1 MGPHEAG
8 FGVGVFWGYFRG
20 EGKGVIPPMP
30 LTDMK
35 IKKANPAERNYKLAD
50 GEGLFVLVKANGS
63 KLWQMKYRYRGKEK
77 LLSFGAYPK
86 VGISAARDLKTIAR
100 GALAEG
106 KDPMVHKPSRDFS
119 AEKTFRAV
127 ATNCHNNRLD
137 SIKPDH
143 ANRVWSRLERDV
155 FPALG
160 DLLLTEI
167 TPPIVLRV
175 IKKIEER
182 GALDIS
188 RRAKQCI
195 GQVFQFAIASGLCDF
210 DPTAN
215 LGGALKPK
223 PRVKHMA
230 KVLTSELPELLRKI
244 EGYKDEASRR
254 SDVTK
259 AALSFAFLTWVRTSE
274 LRFAEKDEFEGLDG
288 PTPVWRIPKERMK
301 MEREH
306 LVPLSSQAVSIVK
319 AMIARSDCNYIFPG
333 TKPNKPISENTMI
346 YGLYRLGYHS
356 RQTVHGFRSLASTW
370 ANEQLVPLSGSP
382 TWMRKYDKDWVEMQ
396 LAHSDDDEVRDA
408 YNSAEYLVPRR
419 GMMQDWADYLDR
431 CRSGEGALRLVDA
444 A

>member
-1 MGPHEAG
+1 
-8 FGVGVFWGYFRG
+8 
-20 EGKGVIPPMP
+20 MP

-86 VGISAARDLKTIAR
+86 VGISAARELKKIAK

-106 KDPMVHKPSRDFS
+106 KDPMVHKPGRDYS
-119 AEKTFRAV
+119 AEKTFRVV
-127 ATNCHNNRLD
+127 ATNWHNNRLD
-137 SIKPDH
+137 SIKPAH
-143 ANRVWSRLERDV
+143 AKRVWSRLERDV
-155 FPALG
+155 LPALG

-167 TPPIVLRV
+167 TPPIVLSV

-195 GQVFQFAIASGLCDF
+195 GQVFQFAIASGLCEL

-244 EGYKDEASRR
+244 EGYEDEASRR

-274 LRFAEKDEFEGLDG
+274 LRFAERDEFEGLDG

-301 MEREH
+301 MDREH
-306 LVPLSSQAVSIVK
+306 LVPLSSQAASIVK
-319 AMIARSDCNYIFPG
+319 LMIARSDCNYIFPG

-370 ANEQLVPLSGSP
+370 ANEQLVPLQGAS

-408 YNSAEYLVPRR
+408 YNAAEYLVPRR

-431 CRSGEGALRLVDA
+431 CRGGEGTLRLVDA